1 VTPGGAAE
9 RVMTVAPSPA
19 FWAAIALY
27 VLATSAMLGVLGG
40 RTSWEKPAFVLAALA
55 FAAHGVDIGW
65 RGTQHV
71 HPAQSV
77 REALG
82 FLAWIFAGGYLI
94 ASVRYRLTLAGV
106 VVMPIA
112 LMLLIAA
119 RLSPVGTEA
128 FELSA
133 LGRVHIVLATVG
145 VGVFALASALAGIY
159 LLEERS
165 LKTKDFDAIAFK
177 TKGAPLES
185 LDRLMHRLVWVGF
198 PLFTIAMVL
207 GVMWTARRG
216 DGWGRP
222 EHVIAIVTWL
232 VFGILLVTRTAYGW
246 RGRRS
251 ARLTLFGFAA
261 ALLVLAIYL
270 VRRGMGG

>member
-1 VTPGGAAE
+1 VTPTGASD
-9 RVMTVAPSPA
+9 RLMTVAPSPA

-40 RTSWEKPAFVLAALA
+40 RKWDKPAFVLITLA
-55 FAAHGVDIGW
+55 FLAHGTDIGW
-65 RGTQHV
+65 RGVQHV

-82 FLAWIFAGGYLI
+82 FLAFILAGGYLI
-94 ASVRYRLTLAGV
+94 ASVRFRLTLAGV

-112 LMLLIAA
+112 VMLLIAA
-119 RLSPVGTEA
+119 RLSPVGGDG

-165 LKTKDFDAIAFK
+165 LKKKDFDALAFK
-177 TKGAPLES
+177 TRGAPLES
-185 LDRLMHRLVWVGF
+185 LDRLIHRLVWVGF

-222 EHVIAIVTWL
+222 EHLIALVTWL
-232 VFGILLVTRTAYGW
+232 VFGGLLVTRTAYGW

-251 ARLTLFGFAA
+251 ARLTLIGFGA
-261 ALLVLAIYL
+261 ALVVLAIYL
-270 VRRGMGG
+270 VRRGMG

>member
-1 VTPGGAAE
+1 VTTGASE
-9 RVMTVAPSPA
+9 RLMTVAPSPA
-19 FWAAIALY
+19 FWAALGLY
-27 VLATSAMLGVLGG
+27 VIATGALLGALAG
-40 RTSWEKPAFVLAALA
+40 RTKWEKPAFALVAIA
-55 FAAHGVDIGW
+55 FVAHGVDIGW

-82 FLAWIFAGGYLI
+82 FLAWILVGGYLL
-94 ASVRYRLTLAGV
+94 ASARYRLALAGV

-112 LMLLIAA
+112 MMLLIAA
-119 RLSPVGTEA
+119 RLSPAGADT

-165 LKTKDFDAIAFK
+165 LKNKDFDAIAFK
-177 TKGAPLES
+177 SRGAPLES
-185 LDRLMHRLVWVGF
+185 LDRLIHRLVWVGF
-198 PLFTIAMVL
+198 PMFTIAMVL

-222 EHVIAIVTWL
+222 EHLIAVVTWL
-232 VFGILLVTRTAYGW
+232 VFGGLLVTRTAYGW

-251 ARLTLFGFAA
+251 ARLTLLGFGA
-261 ALLVLAIYL
+261 ALVVLAIYL
-270 VRRGMGG
+270 VRRGMG

>member
-1 VTPGGAAE
+1 MPVVGPA
-9 RVMTVAPSPA
+9 RMMTVAPSPA
-19 FWAAIALY
+19 FWVALVLY
-27 VLATSAMLGVLGG
+27 ALATGAMLAVLGG
-40 RTSWEKPAFVLAALA
+40 RTRWNRVAFAMVACAFV
-55 FAAHGVDIGW
+55 AHGIDIGW

-82 FLAWIFAGGYLI
+82 FLGWLLAGGYLI
-94 ASVRYRLTLAGV
+94 ASIRFRLTLAGV

-112 LMLLIAA
+112 LMLLAAA
-119 RLSPVGTEA
+119 RLSPAGSAELD
-128 FELSA
+128 LSA

-165 LKTKDFDAIAFK
+165 LKLKKFDAIAFK
-177 TKGAPLES
+177 TQGTPLES
-185 LDRLMHRLVWVGF
+185 LDRLIHRLVWVGF
-198 PLFTIAMVL
+198 PLFTAAMVL
-207 GVMWTARRG
+207 GVMWTANRG

-222 EHVIAIVTWL
+222 EHLIAIVTW
-232 VFGILLVTRTAYGW
+232 VMFAGLLVTRTAYGW

-251 ARLTLFGFAA
+251 ARLTLVGFGA
-261 ALLVLAIYL
+261 ALIVLAIYL
-270 VRRGMGG
+270 VRRGAG

>member
-1 VTPGGAAE
+1 M
-9 RVMTVAPSPA
+9 MTVPPSPA
-19 FWAAIALY
+19 FWAAIGLY
-27 VLATSAMLGVLGG
+27 VLATSAMLGVLAG
-40 RTSWEKPAFVLAALA
+40 RTSWEKPAFALAALA
-55 FAAHGVDIGW
+55 FLAHGVDIGW

-71 HPAQSV
+71 HPAASV

-106 VVMPIA
+106 VVLPIA

-119 RLSPVGTEA
+119 RLSPVGDTSVD
-128 FELSA
+128 LSA
-133 LGRVHIVLATVG
+133 LGRIHIVLATVG

-165 LKTKDFDAIAFK
+165 LKRKDFDAIAFK

-198 PLFTIAMVL
+198 PMFTIAMVL
-207 GVMWTARRG
+207 GVVWTARRG

-222 EHVIAIVTWL
+222 EHLIALVTWI
-232 VFGILLVTRTAYGW
+232 VFGGLLVTRTAYGW
-246 RGRRS
+246 RGRRT
-251 ARLTLFGFAA
+251 ARLTLIGFAA
-261 ALLVLAIYL
+261 ALVVLAIYL
-270 VRRGMGG
+270 VRRGMG